1 MAAPRN
7 FKASVPDSRALR
19 VIPAPPNLD
28 HTPAT
33 LVRRGGS
40 AIWPNLA
47 ALAAGAEVQGE
58 INLIDNS
65 GNNASGDRPIGAG
78 RSRRE
83 VLKLGSIATL
93 GAILGGGALLGRAT
107 PAFAQAGS
115 KGILSPTDPL
125 DIVIA
130 VYPGGTLLDFAGPS
144 EIFHRLPNTN
154 VRYASLDGGPVT
166 LEFGVVYGKTERLA
180 DIGKAGLI
188 LVPGGSDLSAPMRP
202 EYQAQILR
210 LAESAK
216 YVTSVCNGSLVLAAT
231 GVLKGKRSACHWAF
245 VNKLSEYG
253 AIPVPE
259 RFVEDDNGRFMSGG
273 GVTAGIDFA
282 LRVAAKLR
290 GQQAAEFTQL
300 AIEYDPAPPFHSG
313 HPRDARPE
321 VIAMVD
327 KELPGAS
334 KGLARIPGVR

>member
-1 MAAPRN
+1 MTDPSKN
-7 FKASVPDSRALR
+7 KASREQLGRAGHSRRDALKF
-19 VIPAPPNLD
+19 
-28 HTPAT
+28 
-33 LVRRGGS
+33 GS
-40 AIWPNLA
+40 VA
-47 ALAAGAEVQGE
+47 ALGAV
-58 INLIDNS
+58 I
-65 GNNASGDRPIGAG
+65 
-78 RSRRE
+78 
-83 VLKLGSIATL
+83 
-93 GAILGGGALLGRAT
+93 GGGALLGSAK

-115 KGILSPTDPL
+115 KAELAPNEPLNIL
-125 DIVIA
+125 IVN
-130 VYPGGTLLDFAGPS
+130 YDGGTLLDFAGPS

-154 VRYASLDGGPVT
+154 VRYASLNGGNVT
-166 LEFGVVYGKTERLA
+166 LEFGVVYGNTERLA
-180 DIGKAGLI
+180 DIEKTDLI
-188 LVPGGSDLSAPMRP
+188 LVPGGTDLSAPMRP
-202 EYQAQILR
+202 EYLAQIRR
-210 LAESAK
+210 LADGAK
-216 YVTSVCNGSLVLAAT
+216 HVTSVCNGSLVLAAT

-253 AIPVPE
+253 AIGVPD

-282 LRVAAKLR
+282 LRVAAKMR

>member
-1 MAAPRN
+1 M
-7 FKASVPDSRALR
+7 
-19 VIPAPPNLD
+19 
-28 HTPAT
+28 
-33 LVRRGGS
+33 
-40 AIWPNLA
+40 
-47 ALAAGAEVQGE
+47 QGE
-58 INLIDNS
+58 IILTDNRENHAP
-65 GNNASGDRPIGAG
+65 GEQLTRAG
-78 RSRRE
+78 HSRRD
-83 VLKLGSIATL
+83 VLKFGSVAAL
-93 GAILGGGALLGRAT
+93 GAVLGGGALLGGAT
-107 PAFAQAGS
+107 PALAQSVSQGPLAPS
-115 KGILSPTDPL
+115 DPL
-125 DIVIA
+125 NILIVN
-130 VYPGGTLLDFAGPS
+130 YDGGTLLDFAGPS

-154 VRYASLDGGPVT
+154 VRYASLNGGTVT

-180 DIGKAGLI
+180 DIDKTDLI
-188 LVPGGSDLSAPMRP
+188 LVPGGSDLSAPMSP
-202 EYQAQILR
+202 EYQAQIRR

-216 YVTSVCNGSLVLAAT
+216 YITSVCNGSLVLAAT
-231 GVLKGKRSACHWAF
+231 GVLNGKRSACHWAF

-253 AIPVPE
+253 AIPVPD

-300 AIEYDPAPPFHSG
+300 LIEYDPAPPFHSG

-321 VIAMVD
+321 LMAMVD

>member
-1 MAAPRN
+1 
-7 FKASVPDSRALR
+7 
-19 VIPAPPNLD
+19 
-28 HTPAT
+28 
-33 LVRRGGS
+33 
-40 AIWPNLA
+40 
-47 ALAAGAEVQGE
+47 VQGE
-58 INLIDNS
+58 TILTDNNENNGSSGQLI
-65 GNNASGDRPIGAG
+65 RAG
-78 RSRRE
+78 HSRRD
-83 VLKLGSIATL
+83 VLKFGSVATL
-93 GAILGGGALLGRAT
+93 GAVLGGGALLGHAT
-107 PAFAQAGS
+107 SVLAQAGS
-115 KGILSPTDPL
+115 AGQLGPNDPL
-125 DIVIA
+125 NILIVN
-130 VYPGGTLLDFAGPS
+130 YDGGTLLDFAGPS

-154 VRYASLDGGPVT
+154 VRYASLNGGDVT

-180 DIGKAGLI
+180 DIERTDMI

-202 EYQAQILR
+202 EYQTQIRR

-231 GVLKGKRSACHWAF
+231 GVLHGKRSACHWAF

-253 AIPVPE
+253 AIPVPD

-282 LRVAAKLR
+282 LRVAARLR
-290 GQQAAEFTQL
+290 GQQAAELAQL

-313 HPRDARPE
+313 HPREARPE

-327 KELPGAS
+327 KVLPGAS

>member
-1 MAAPRN
+1 MILTN
-7 FKASVPDSRALR
+7 HSEKNKESGKSL
-19 VIPAPPNLD
+19 
-28 HTPAT
+28 T
-33 LVRRGGS
+33 GS
-40 AIWPNLA
+40 
-47 ALAAGAEVQGE
+47 
-58 INLIDNS
+58 
-65 GNNASGDRPIGAG
+65 G

-83 VLKLGSIATL
+83 MLKFGSIATL
-93 GAILGGGALLGRAT
+93 GAVLGGTALLGHTA
-107 PAFAQAGS
+107 PALAQAAGRAE
-115 KGILSPTDPL
+115 LAPNDPL
-125 DIVIA
+125 NILIVN
-130 VYPGGTLLDFAGPS
+130 YDGGTLLDFAGPS
-144 EIFHRLPNTN
+144 EIFHRLPNTH
-154 VRYASLDGGPVT
+154 VRYASLDGGNVT

-180 DIGKAGLI
+180 DIEKTDLI
-188 LVPGGSDLSAPMRP
+188 LVPGGSDLTAPMRP
-202 EYQAQILR
+202 AYQAQIRR

-216 YVTSVCNGSLVLAAT
+216 HVTSVCNGSLVLAAT
-231 GVLKGKRSACHWAF
+231 GILNGKRSACHWAF

-253 AIPVPE
+253 AIPVPD

-321 VIAMVD
+321 VVAMVD
-327 KELPGAS
+327 KELPGAF